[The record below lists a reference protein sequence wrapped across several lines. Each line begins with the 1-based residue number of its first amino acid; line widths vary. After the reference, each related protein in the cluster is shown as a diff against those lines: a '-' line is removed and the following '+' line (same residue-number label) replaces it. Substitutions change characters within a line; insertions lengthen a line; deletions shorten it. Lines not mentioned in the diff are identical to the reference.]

1 MGFFRQE
8 DWSGL
13 PCLPPGD
20 RPDPG
25 IKTMSPVSPALQ
37 VDSLPNEPLG
47 KLLLFDCLSNL
58 LLSSFY
64 KDTGDGTQDLP
75 E

>member
-1 MGFFRQE
+1 
-8 DWSGL
+8 
-13 PCLPPGD
+13 
-20 RPDPG
+20 
-25 IKTMSPVSPALQ
+25 MSPVSPALQ

-58 LLSSFY
+58 PLSSFY